1 MDQAKLV
8 ARVPNFFESVDAPR
22 LHGDVGG
29 LKPNCLQNGSQVL
42 IPNRKGERCP
52 IEPRMVRS
60 EKAQTSLFHFFIPLM
75 SCLKGCIDLPK
86 RTSKPSQYG
95 KSVAPQLEW

>member
-8 ARVPNFFESVDAPR
+8 ARVPNFFESVDVPH
-22 LHGDVGG
+22 LDGDVGG

-42 IPNRKGERCP
+42 IPNRK
-52 IEPRMVRS
+52 
-60 EKAQTSLFHFFIPLM
+60 AQTSHFHFSIPLM
-75 SCLKGCIDLPK
+75 SCLRGCIDLPK